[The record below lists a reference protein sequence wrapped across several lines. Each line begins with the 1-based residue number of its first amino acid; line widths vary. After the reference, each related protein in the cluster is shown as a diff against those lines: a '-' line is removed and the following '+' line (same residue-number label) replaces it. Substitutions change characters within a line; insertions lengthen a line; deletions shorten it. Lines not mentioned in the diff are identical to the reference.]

1 MCLFVRLSVREH
13 TKFLCI
19 LLIAVARSFS
29 GGVSIRYVLLVI
41 GLCIGNESVPKII
54 INNTFV
60 LELQSAF

>member
-19 LLIAVARSFS
+19 LPIAVARSFS
-29 GGVSIRYVLLVI
+29 GGVSIRYVLPVI
-41 GLCIGNESVPKII
+41 CIGNESVPKII